1 MTDRKTLEN
10 NYIQRQKEL
19 AQAQERFAKLQ
30 NENNDKKKLWDRTED
45 QIKNLDQMACKV
57 GDVQQVITEDRILIK
72 SSGGSRLVVGCRA
85 KIERTRLKP
94 GTRITMDMS
103 TNTIMGILP
112 REVDP
117 NVHNMQAESA
127 EGLNVGFG
135 DVGGLTT

>member
-1 MTDRKTLEN
+1 
-10 NYIQRQKEL
+10 
-19 AQAQERFAKLQ
+19 
-30 NENNDKKKLWDRTED
+30 
-45 QIKNLDQMACKV
+45 MACKV
-57 GDVQQVITEDRILIK
+57 GDVQQVIADDRILVK

-85 KIERTRLKP
+85 KIERMKLKP

-117 NVHNMQAESA
+117 NVHNMQAESS